1 MTRRNGTTLDQEA
14 ARELAAVDAALRGEA
29 VERRDADL
37 AELVELVRTERP
49 RPRPQWAGDL
59 DEAVAEGFAARRGG
73 AGSRLARRG
82 GAGSRLAEG
91 ARQLRERLPGGLLLP
106 SFATAASLL
115 LVVVVGTSLLRSG
128 GGAGTQTVDMAEPAQ
143 QPKSRE
149 AAPSGGAASTISPA
163 SGTASAPE
171 GDREAGAPATPGRTT
186 ARKVERITSL
196 TLATGSGEID
206 DVADEVVR
214 VTDGHRGVVTSS
226 SVNTDDAS
234 GGGAS
239 FELRIPSHRL
249 QPALAELSKLAHV
262 RSRSQTTADVTRT
275 YVSARDRLNEALA
288 ERRGLLGQLAR
299 ADTPNET
306 ANVRRRLRLAA
317 GRISRARSE
326 LASIRQR
333 TDLSQVRVS
342 IEPRRGDEG
351 TGGPWTPREALG
363 DALSILSVT
372 LGVIVVSLAVLLPVG
387 LLGGASWLGAR
398 GVRRRR
404 REAAL
409 DAL

>member
-37 AELVELVRTERP
+37 AELVELVRAERP
-49 RPRPQWAGDL
+49 RPRPQWSAEL
-59 DEAVAEGFAARRGG
+59 DEAMAEGFGAGRAG
-73 AGSRLARRG
+73 AGSRVAARVR
-82 GAGSRLAEG
+82 R
-91 ARQLRERLPGGLLLP
+91 LRERLPGGLLLP
-106 SFATAASLL
+106 SLATAASLL
-115 LVVVVGTSLLRSG
+115 LVLVVGASLLRSG
-128 GGAGTQTVDMAEPAQ
+128 GTQQTLDKAEPVQ
-143 QPKSRE
+143 QPQSRE
-149 AAPSGGAASTISPA
+149 AAPSAGAGSV
-163 SGTASAPE
+163 PE
-171 GDREAGAPATPGRTT
+171 GDSEAGAVAPATPGRST

-214 VTDGHRGVVTSS
+214 VTDGHGGVVASS
-226 SVNTDDAS
+226 SVNTNDAN
-234 GGGAS
+234 GGGAN

>member
-14 ARELAAVDAALRGEA
+14 ARELATVDAALRGEA

-37 AELVELVRTERP
+37 AELVELVRAERP
-49 RPRPQWAGDL
+49 RPRPQWSAEL
-59 DEAVAEGFAARRGG
+59 DEAMAEGFGAGGAG
-73 AGSRLARRG
+73 AGSRVAARVR
-82 GAGSRLAEG
+82 R
-91 ARQLRERLPGGLLLP
+91 LRERLPGGLLLP
-106 SFATAASLL
+106 SLATAASLL
-115 LVVVVGTSLLRSG
+115 LVLVVGASLLRSG
-128 GGAGTQTVDMAEPAQ
+128 GTQQTLDKAEPVQ
-143 QPKSRE
+143 QPQSRE
-149 AAPSGGAASTISPA
+149 AAPSAGAGSV
-163 SGTASAPE
+163 PE
-171 GDREAGAPATPGRTT
+171 GDSEAGAVAPATPGRST

-214 VTDGHRGVVTSS
+214 VTDGHGGVVASS
-226 SVNTDDAS
+226 SVNTNDAN
-234 GGGAS
+234 GGGAN